1 MTAIMSPPVRIVRRV
16 TALAFAGALVVAIA
30 ASVAPPARAHH
41 GWSSY
46 EADKPVKVDAPLA
59 DVRYR
64 NPHAEVE
71 VDSSGK
77 RWLVILAPT
86 GRMESRGLP
95 PDSLKPGKVVT
106 IEGYPR
112 KDGTAEIRAERITV
126 DGKTVELR

>member
-1 MTAIMSPPVRIVRRV
+1 MTVTVRIAPRVAALVSGMAVVAAAAVMTAPR
-16 TALAFAGALVVAIA
+16 A
-30 ASVAPPARAHH
+30 AAHH

-46 EADKPVKVDAPLA
+46 DANQAVKVEVPLA
-59 DVRYR
+59 EVRYR

-71 VDSSGK
+71 VDRDGK

-86 GRMESRGLP
+86 SRMENRGLP
-95 PDSLKPGKVVT
+95 PESLKSGKVIT

-112 KDGTAEIRAERITV
+112 RDGTAEIRAERIIV